1 MMNYFTELLSDYTVQ
16 TIVMGAAVLGMFS
29 GLLGTWAVVRRQ
41 SLLGDAVAHA
51 ALPGIALAFLI
62 IGTKNTFYL
71 LTGAALAGWLA
82 VLWIRGITINT
93 RIKYDTALAIALATF
108 FGFGMVLITF
118 IQRMPNAQQG
128 GLEAFLFGQAA
139 TLLRSDVIT
148 MAIIAGVATLILLLF
163 WKEFKIISF
172 DPQFA
177 HASGFNIKAPDI
189 LLNTLIVVAIVL
201 GLQAVGVVLMSALI
215 IAPAAAARQWTN
227 KLWVMSLL
235 AAIIGAM
242 SGVIGSAL
250 SGSFTKLPTGPLIV
264 LTSIVFVAVSFLF
277 APHRGLVAVFVQRL
291 KNKKRVALD
300 TLLMQLYGISGTHS
314 NMQHP
319 HSLSILKPLPS
330 FNRNTIKL
338 LSDKNLIKITDSKEW
353 SLTDE
358 GIRRAQ
364 KLIET
369 GG

>member
-1 MMNYFTELLSDYTVQ
+1 MTYFKELMSDYTLQ
-16 TIVMGAAVLGMFS
+16 TIVMGTAVLGMFS

-71 LTGAALAGWLA
+71 LIGAALAGWLA
-82 VLWIRGITINT
+82 VLWIRGITLNT
-93 RIKYDTALAIALATF
+93 RIKYDTALAVVLAVF

-139 TLLRSDVIT
+139 TLLRSDVVT
-148 MAIIAGVATLILLLF
+148 MSIIAGAATLILLLF

-177 HASGFNIKAPDI
+177 SASGFNIKAPDI

-201 GLQAVGVVLMSALI
+201 GLQAVGVVLMSALL

-235 AAIIGAM
+235 AAVIGAM
-242 SGVIGSAL
+242 SGIIGSAI
-250 SGSFTKLPTGPLIV
+250 SGSVTKLPTGPLIV
-264 LTSIVFVAVSFLF
+264 LTSIVFVAISFLF
-277 APHRGLVAVFVQRL
+277 APQRGLLAVFVQRF

-300 TLLMQLYGISGTHS
+300 TLLMHLYGISGTHS

-319 HSLSILKPLPS
+319 HSLNILKPLPS
-330 FNRNTIKL
+330 FNRNAIKQ
-338 LSDKNLIKITDSKEW
+338 LSDRKLIKITENKEW
-353 SLTDE
+353 SLTE
-358 GIRRAQ
+358 TGIKRA
-364 KLIET
+364 KELIET